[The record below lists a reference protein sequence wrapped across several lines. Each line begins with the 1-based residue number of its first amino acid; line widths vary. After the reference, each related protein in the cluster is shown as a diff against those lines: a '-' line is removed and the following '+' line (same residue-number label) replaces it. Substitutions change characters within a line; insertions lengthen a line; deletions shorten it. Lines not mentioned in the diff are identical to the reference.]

1 MFMESSD
8 GVHWSEWQ
16 RLAAIEEGHYQV
28 SAVKRT
34 RGASAFNYHPA
45 RVGLNGRTNLYYL
58 ETPDGGESWQ
68 TAAGKNLQLP
78 LDEVH
83 NAALVY
89 DFIDPC
95 APMARSPA
103 MKPAEVPETTRQPGV
118 IGRAGVNKSEGKL
131 VYMKDLVFDSADR
144 PAILIVTS
152 NGYESGPKN
161 GSREWRLVRWN
172 GRRWVQTGITKSD
185 SNYDMGSLYVNGS
198 TWRLIAPTATG
209 PQAYNPGGEMCL
221 WESRD
226 DGETWDQAKSLTRGT
241 ASTTTPTPAG
251 P

>member
-1 MFMESSD
+1 MVSYFDHKTGTVPQPTILLDKQTNDAHENPVISIDREGYIWIFSTAHGRGSPSYVHRSDQPYSIERFTVVHAPWLDHDRLRPLDNFSYMQTWHDQAGQFLTFFTHYGDPAARTIMFMKSSD

-95 APMARSPA
+95 AANGPIASD
-103 MKPAEVPETTRQPGV
+103 ETR
-118 IGRAGVNKSEGKL
+118 
-131 VYMKDLVFDSADR
+131 
-144 PAILIVTS
+144 
-152 NGYESGPKN
+152 
-161 GSREWRLVRWN
+161 
-172 GRRWVQTGITKSD
+172 
-185 SNYDMGSLYVNGS
+185 
-198 TWRLIAPTATG
+198 
-209 PQAYNPGGEMCL
+209 
-221 WESRD
+221 
-226 DGETWDQAKSLTRGT
+226 
-241 ASTTTPTPAG
+241 
-251 P
+251 